1 MGLSIKDQKILWG
14 RAAGRCSFPNC
25 GVELIVDKTKLDPA
39 VITGEMAHIIA
50 KSKKGPRGEI
60 LNIDEN
66 ARDSYE
72 NAILLCERDHKI
84 VDGQRNT
91 YTIEVLQQMKE
102 EHERLVKDNPHFR
115 KVKICPIKWVVLIQ
129 QYQKTI
135 DRTLV
140 LQSLK
145 PDLPYNNPVEFCVNP
160 AVIGWKKTKQHQEA
174 IWKKAISRLPSRHTR
189 FAIFSLTHIPLAIHL
204 GYLINDRY
212 RVRIHEYQRDAMSW
226 SWSAGTKLSRNDKLF
241 VKGLPKRTITKS
253 KPVIIRVSISA
264 DVAEH
269 LTNKI
274 IPTACA
280 NIHLYIKSPAVNR
293 IKHPGQVNNLG
304 VSFRDALSVIR
315 KYVPDCLG
323 IHLFYSG
330 PCSGAVNIGRQIN
343 PKMNPPL
350 YLYQYNTKAQPKHR
364 CVLTLK

>member
-14 RAAGRCSFPNC
+14 RAAGRCSHRNC
-25 GVELIVDKTKLDPA
+25 GLELIAGKTELDPA

-50 KSKKGPRGEI
+50 KSKRGPRGQI

-66 ARDSYE
+66 TRDSYE
-72 NAILLCERDHKI
+72 NAILLCERHHKI

-91 YTIEVLQQMKE
+91 YTVEVLKQMKE
-102 EHERLVKDNPHFR
+102 KHERLVKDNPHFR
-115 KVKICPIKWVVLIQ
+115 KMKIYPIKWVVFIQ

-135 DRTLV
+135 DKKSV
-140 LQSLK
+140 LHTLK
-145 PDLPYNNPVEFCVNP
+145 PDLPYYNPVEFCVDP
-160 AVIGWKKTKQHQEA
+160 AIIGWKRAKQHQES
-174 IWKKAISRLPSRHTR
+174 IWKKVLSRLPSEYTR

-212 RVRIHEYQRDAMSW
+212 RVRIYEYQRDAMSW
-226 SWSAGTKLSRNDKLF
+226 SWPPETKLRRNNKLF
-241 VKGLPKRTITKS
+241 VKGLPKRTIRKS
-253 KPVIIRVSISA
+253 KPVIIRVSMSA
-264 DVAEH
+264 KVSEH

-274 IPTACA
+274 VPTACV
-280 NIHLYIKSPAVNR
+280 NIHLYVKNPEVNKIKQLS
-293 IKHPGQVNNLG
+293 QVDNLG
-304 VSFRDALSVIR
+304 VNFRDSLSAIR
-315 KYVPDCLG
+315 KHMPDCSG

-343 PKMNPPL
+343 PTMNPPV
-350 YLYQYNTKAQPKHR
+350 YLYQYNVKAQRKHK